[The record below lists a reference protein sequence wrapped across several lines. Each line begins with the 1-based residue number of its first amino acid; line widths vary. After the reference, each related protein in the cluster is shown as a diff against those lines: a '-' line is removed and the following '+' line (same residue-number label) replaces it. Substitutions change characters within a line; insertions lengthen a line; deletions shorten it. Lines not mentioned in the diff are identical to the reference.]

1 MTEGLQV
8 AEDAAAA
15 RAAEQARI
23 RKERREAKIRA
34 GGASRLDRIS
44 GLGGGIKRDA
54 PPSGTSTPPA
64 ATTTTTTTTTSSIP
78 NATAVPKPDHHG
90 DPEEVDI
97 SQHYYEPRA
106 SPRPSDASGNI
117 SEAQLRQMML
127 GLDRGSAGTPPG
139 RNPFLDGA
147 TPPPMSGTEGMEGDP
162 MMQMLS
168 KMMAGGGMP
177 GMPGG
182 GQGGANP
189 FAGTPLDGL
198 MGSLGGGIGGP
209 TPEQQAQQLAAN
221 KTANLWRI
229 LHAVFALGLG
239 LYVALS
245 TTFTGTLTER
255 EHSAILTTKDGGAE
269 VDSLDRTRSYFFY
282 VFTSVEALLL
292 TSRYFLDTNR
302 EPPKGWLW
310 TGSNFLPE
318 PVKGYAQHA
327 LRYAQ
332 ILGTVRSDALV
343 CVFVLGLCSW
353 WRS

>member
-1 MTEGLQV
+1 
-8 AEDAAAA
+8 
-15 RAAEQARI
+15 
-23 RKERREAKIRA
+23 
-34 GGASRLDRIS
+34 
-44 GLGGGIKRDA
+44 
-54 PPSGTSTPPA
+54 
-64 ATTTTTTTTTSSIP
+64 
-78 NATAVPKPDHHG
+78 
-90 DPEEVDI
+90 
-97 SQHYYEPRA
+97 
-106 SPRPSDASGNI
+106 
-117 SEAQLRQMML
+117 MML
-127 GLDRGSAGTPPG
+127 GFDPSAGAGMPPLG
-139 RNPFLDGA
+139 RNPFAEGGA
-147 TPPPMSGTEGMEGDP
+147 TPPPMPGMEGMEEDP

-182 GQGGANP
+182 GGSGGGGANP
-189 FAGTPLDGL
+189 FAGTPLESLLGGL
-198 MGSLGGGIGGP
+198 GGLGGGP
-209 TPEQQAQQLAAN
+209 SPQQQAQQVAAN

-255 EHSAILTTKDGGAE
+255 EHSAILTPTKDGAVVE
-269 VDSLDRTRSYFFY
+269 IDTLERTRAYFFY

-302 EPPKGWLW
+302 EPPKGWMW
-310 TGSNFLPE
+310 TGSNFLPQ
-318 PVKGYAQHA
+318 PVKGYVQHA